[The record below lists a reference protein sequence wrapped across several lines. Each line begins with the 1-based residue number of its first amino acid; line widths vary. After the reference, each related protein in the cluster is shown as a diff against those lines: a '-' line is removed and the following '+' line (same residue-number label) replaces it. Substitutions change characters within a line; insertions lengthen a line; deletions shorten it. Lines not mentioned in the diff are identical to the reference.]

1 METTINERFKIAC
14 DWLGLTQKELVN
26 KLGSQQSSVS
36 KMLNGSYPIGKNMLF
51 RIKEALGINPQWLQ
65 YGIGDMLISK
75 SPAPAIHQVN
85 NGTNNGSMMCANNI
99 FGNNIQGCPTH
110 TEMEEVEAIPYVDTA
125 LVSKRN
131 YDIRKAINND
141 DELLKQ
147 KTINELFSPISYMQ
161 KMVDDSMQN
170 EIRQGDIIFVKFLPM
185 DANIVSGKIYLIDT
199 NSYGT
204 LVRQVYVNEES
215 FTLHAF
221 NPAYEDIEVKRD
233 DIFNFGRVVHSL
245 RSSFLVPD
253 ETISILAR
261 ESAKQVSQLMDIIQK
276 QNTQQEKLMD
286 IILKNK

>member
-1 METTINERFKIAC
+1 MKTDDKILRIREMMFMFNLNQSEFADKIGINQSNFSAILKGKRPCGNGVTDKIKLSFPEIN
-14 DWLGLTQKELVN
+14 DKWLDRGE
-26 KLGSQQSSVS
+26 G
-36 KMLNGSYPIGKNMLF
+36 NML
-51 RIKEALGINPQWLQ
+51 
-65 YGIGDMLISK
+65 S
-75 SPAPAIHQVN
+75 SSPAIHQVN

-110 TEMEEVEAIPYVDTA
+110 TETEEVEAIPYVDTA

-170 EIRQGDIIFVKFLPM
+170 EIRQGDIIFVKFLPI
-185 DANIVSGKIYLIDT
+185 DANIVSGKIYLINT

-233 DIFNFGRVVHSL
+233 DIFNSGRVVHSL

-276 QNTQQEKLMD
+276 QNAQQEKLMD